1 MLSFK
6 PTFSLSTFTFI
17 ERLLS
22 SSSHSAIRA
31 CFYSVA
37 LSQPLKSQPLR
48 PLVLHCSPLTPKTS
62 YFQGSPGRTGPL
74 VTQFVPFTP
83 RGQGFQEG
91 GSGARARC
99 TEGSVRNTPRAV
111 RAARGPSSHQASL
124 PSPVPSARC
133 LPHAKWPSLRNL
145 FSSPLARMAQR
156 PPSPSDKP
164 AHIRTVNKDKIHL
177 ASFPPGSRTSCKA
190 KGMDGQQCS

>member
-99 TEGSVRNTPRAV
+99 TKGSGEEHAPCCPCRPW
-111 RAARGPSSHQASL
+111 SL
-124 PSPVPSARC
+124 
-133 LPHAKWPSLRNL
+133 
-145 FSSPLARMAQR
+145 Q
-156 PPSPSDKP
+156 
-164 AHIRTVNKDKIHL
+164 
-177 ASFPPGSRTSCKA
+177 PPGLVAQSGSLSQVSSSLQVA
-190 KGMDGQQCS
+190 FSQEPVFLSSS

>member
-1 MLSFK
+1 MLSSK

-22 SSSHSAIRA
+22 SSSLSAIRA

-99 TEGSVRNTPRAV
+99 TKGSGEEHAPCCPCRPKGSGEEHAPCCPCR
-111 RAARGPSSHQASL
+111 PWSL
-124 PSPVPSARC
+124 
-133 LPHAKWPSLRNL
+133 
-145 FSSPLARMAQR
+145 Q
-156 PPSPSDKP
+156 
-164 AHIRTVNKDKIHL
+164 
-177 ASFPPGSRTSCKA
+177 PPGLVAQSGSLSQVSSSLQVA
-190 KGMDGQQCS
+190 FSQEPVFLSSS